1 MRSRLAWALALAIVL
16 GAVSVASAS
25 ASPVREPVHI
35 TAFTDFVEGADPF
48 LSDIEGCGSGLVDN
62 GPTNFAGG
70 QHFGVFAGFK
80 VFECAGPGDDGFI
93 LRQNARFDDTGSTG
107 TWSVVQAWGSVA
119 GMRGSGKLVGELV
132 PGGIEDV
139 FVGSAVFP

>member
-1 MRSRLAWALALAIVL
+1 MRSRLAWSLALATVL
-16 GAVSVASAS
+16 STVVAVSAN
-25 ASPVREPVHI
+25 ASPVREPVQI
-35 TAFTDFVEGADPF
+35 TAFTDFAEGADPF
-48 LSDIEGCGSGLVDN
+48 ISNIEGCGAGLVDN

-70 QHFGVFAGFK
+70 PHFGIFAGFK
-80 VFECAGPGDDGFI
+80 VFECTGPGDDGFI
-93 LRQNARFDDTGSTG
+93 LRLNARFDDTGSTG

-119 GMRGSGKLVGELV
+119 GMRGSGKLAGEPV